1 MLEYDSR
8 ELLIYLAVKYNG
20 DNTKI
25 LAAMHLHEE
34 CTITAEE
41 VKKVVSS
48 LKCKAITLLDYD
60 YPEKLKQAHRPP
72 IVLFYYG
79 DITLISDK
87 NQKYGV
93 VGSRNYTD
101 YGELVTNK
109 IVKEMGIKPI
119 LVSGLARG
127 IDTIGHL
134 AAIRNGAR
142 TIAVLGSGIDNCYP
156 PENKELYEE
165 IKKKHLLI
173 SEYPGMVEPD
183 GYHFPVRNRIV
194 VALSDALVVPQI
206 RKHASGTMSSIN
218 LMLEMNRRI
227 FVVPT
232 PITEESINNQI
243 LMEGAELAES
253 GGQILE
259 EMNWN

>member
-1 MLEYDSR
+1 MFENDSR
-8 ELLIYLAVKYNG
+8 NLLIYLAVKYNG
-20 DNTKI
+20 DNSKI
-25 LAAMHLHEE
+25 LTALHLHEDLQ
-34 CTITAEE
+34 ITPEE
-41 VKKVVSS
+41 VKKVISS

-60 YPEKLKQAHRPP
+60 YPEKLKQTHRPP

-79 DITLISDK
+79 DITLLSDK
-87 NQKYGV
+87 NRKYGV
-93 VGSRNYTD
+93 VGSRDYSD
-101 YGELVTNK
+101 YGALATRK
-109 IVKEMGIKPI
+109 IVKEMGNKPI

-127 IDTIGHL
+127 IDTIGHTS
-134 AAIRNGAR
+134 AIENGGR

-183 GYHFPVRNRIV
+183 GNHFPLRNRIV
-194 VALSDALVVPQI
+194 AGLSDALVVPQI
-206 RKHASGTMSSIN
+206 KSYVSGTMISIN
-218 LMLEMNRRI
+218 LMLGMNRPI
-227 FVVPT
+227 FIVPT
-232 PITEESINNQI
+232 PITEESVNNQI

-259 EMNWN
+259 VMKWD

>member
-1 MLEYDSR
+1 MFEHDSR
-8 ELLIYLAVKYNG
+8 DLLIYLAVKYNG
-20 DNTKI
+20 DNMKI
-25 LAAMHLHEE
+25 LTALHLHEDLRVSP
-34 CTITAEE
+34 EE
-41 VKKVVSS
+41 VKRVVSS
-48 LKCKAITLLDYD
+48 LKCKTLTLLDYD

-79 DITLISDK
+79 DITLLSDK

-93 VGSRNYTD
+93 VGSRDYTR
-101 YGELVTNK
+101 YGAFATRK
-109 IVKEMGIKPI
+109 IVKEMGTKPI

-127 IDTIGHL
+127 IDTIGHT
-134 AAIRNGAR
+134 AAIENGAR

-183 GYHFPVRNRIV
+183 GYHFPLRNRIV
-194 VALSDALVVPQI
+194 VGLSDALVVPQI
-206 RKHASGTMSSIN
+206 RTHMSGTMVSIN
-218 LMLEMNRRI
+218 LMLALNRAI
-227 FVVPT
+227 FIVPS
-232 PITEESINNQI
+232 PITEESVNNQI

-259 EMNWN
+259 EMKWD

>member
-1 MLEYDSR
+1 MFQHDSR

-20 DNTKI
+20 DNMKI
-25 LAAMHLHEE
+25 LTALHLHEDLE
-34 CTITAEE
+34 ISPEE

-48 LKCKAITLLDYD
+48 LRCKALTIIDYN
-60 YPEKLKQAHRPP
+60 YPEKLKYAHRPP

-79 DITLISDK
+79 DITLLDDK

-93 VGSRNYTD
+93 VGSRDYTE
-101 YGELVTNK
+101 YGQLATRK
-109 IVKEMGIKPI
+109 IVKEMGNKPI

-127 IDTIGHL
+127 IDTIGHS
-134 AAIRNGAR
+134 AAIENGAR

-156 PENKELYEE
+156 PENKELYKE
-165 IKKKHLLI
+165 IKKKHLLL

-183 GYHFPVRNRIV
+183 GSHFPLRNRIIV
-194 VALSDALVVPQI
+194 GLSDVLVVPQI
-206 RKHASGTMSSIN
+206 RSYMSGTMISLN
-218 LMLEMNRRI
+218 LMLSLNRKI
-227 FVVPT
+227 FIVPS
-232 PITEESINNQI
+232 PITEETINNQI